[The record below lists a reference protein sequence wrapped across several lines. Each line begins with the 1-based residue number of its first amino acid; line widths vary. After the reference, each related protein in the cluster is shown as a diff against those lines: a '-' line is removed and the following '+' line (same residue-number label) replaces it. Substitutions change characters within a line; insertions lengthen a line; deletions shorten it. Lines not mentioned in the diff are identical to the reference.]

1 MCLQCENVILM
12 VDWGT
17 GEHGLGQELGSG
29 LGVGVWFKEDH
40 LLELE
45 GFTQAGIMSGSKIE
59 GGRGM
64 GLIELWR
71 YGRGAVPRSDS

>member
-45 GFTQAGIMSGSKIE
+45 GFTQAGIMSG
-59 GGRGM
+59 
-64 GLIELWR
+64 
-71 YGRGAVPRSDS
+71 